1 MHNVIP
7 NRLPEPPPAD
17 GFYLDLMD
25 GERIVG
31 WIAPD
36 AIGFRGFANDI
47 EAAHAAWVAY
57 RALSRHIAKR
67 DGGPMLPIDAPPL
80 EILDRPGERL
90 VIADNR
96 PIARLIDPSRDVES
110 GEPSHAF
117 ELRLDG
123 RRDELTVR
131 SKAHLVYRA
140 LRRAGVRWAMW
151 RPARPAAV
159 VVATRS
165 DEKAPDTAD
174 MRLEAPLP
182 VWAAA
187 VSAVLLIV
195 AIAFVSPDAALGIGA
210 LLGMVALI
218 IVRLVGLHRGWPS
231 RGMPRAVG
239 GSLPGRRKHYD
250 ERGLHAARGS

>member
-7 NRLPEPPPAD
+7 NRLPEPPPARAE

-25 GERIVG
+25 GERVIG

-36 AIGFRGFANDI
+36 AIGFRGFANDV

-57 RALSRHIAKR
+57 RALSRHIARR
-67 DGGPMLPIDAPPL
+67 DGGTMLPIEAPPL

-90 VIADNR
+90 VIVDKR
-96 PIARLIDPSRDVES
+96 PIARLVDPSRDVET

-117 ELRLDG
+117 ELRLETP
-123 RRDELTVR
+123 RDELTVR

-151 RPARPAAV
+151 RPARPPAV
-159 VVATRS
+159 VVAARA
-165 DEKAPDTAD
+165 DEAKPETDD
-174 MRLEAPLP
+174 MRVGAPLP
-182 VWAAA
+182 VWAAV

-210 LLGMVALI
+210 LIGMVALI
-218 IVRLVGLHRGWPS
+218 IARLVGLHRGWPP

-239 GSLPGRRKHYD
+239 GSLPGRRKHY
-250 ERGLHAARGS
+250 GLLP

>member
-25 GERIVG
+25 GERVVG

-36 AIGFRGFANDI
+36 TIGFRGFADDV

-67 DGGPMLPIDAPPL
+67 DGGAMLPIDAPPL
-80 EILDRPGERL
+80 QILDRPNERL

-151 RPARPAAV
+151 RPARPPAV
-159 VVATRS
+159 VGPPRA
-165 DEKAPDTAD
+165 EEQPAAD
-174 MRLEAPLP
+174 MRVEAPFP
-182 VWAAA
+182 IWAAA

-195 AIAFVSPDAALGIGA
+195 AIAFVSPDAALAVGA
-210 LLGMVALI
+210 LFGMLGMIILRLTALY
-218 IVRLVGLHRGWPS
+218 RGWP
-231 RGMPRAVG
+231 RRAMPSVVG
-239 GSLPGRRKHYD
+239 GSMPGRKNHYA
-250 ERGLHAARGS
+250 ERGLHAARHR

>member
-7 NRLPEPPPAD
+7 NRLPEPPPVSAD

-25 GERIVG
+25 GERVIG

-36 AIGFRGFANDI
+36 AIGFRGFANDV

-57 RALSRHIAKR
+57 RALSRHIAQR
-67 DGGPMLPIDAPPL
+67 DGGAMLPIDAPPL
-80 EILDRPGERL
+80 AILDRSNERL
-90 VIADNR
+90 VIANNR
-96 PIARLIDPSRDVES
+96 SIARLVDPSRDVES
-110 GEPSHAF
+110 GAPSHAF
-117 ELRLDG
+117 ELQLDG
-123 RRDELTVR
+123 PRDELTVR

-151 RPARPAAV
+151 RPARPLAG
-159 VVATRS
+159 VVAATT
-165 DEKAPDTAD
+165 DEKPDAH
-174 MRLEAPLP
+174 MRVSSPLP

-195 AIAFVSPDAALGIGA
+195 AIALVAPDAALAIGA
-210 LLGMVALI
+210 LIGMIALI
-218 IVRLVGLHRGWPS
+218 IVRLVGLHRGWPP

-239 GSLPGRRKHYD
+239 RGVPGRKKHYD
-250 ERGLHAARGS
+250 ERGLHAARGA

>member
-1 MHNVIP
+1 MHTVIP
-7 NRLPEPPPAD
+7 NRLPEPPPARAD
-17 GFYLDLMD
+17 GFHLDLID
-25 GERIVG
+25 GERVIG

-36 AIGFRGFANDI
+36 AIGFRGFANAV

-57 RALSRHIAKR
+57 RALSRHIARR
-67 DGGPMLPIDAPPL
+67 DGGAMLPIDAPPL

-117 ELRLDG
+117 ELQLDG

-140 LRRAGVRWAMW
+140 LRRSGVRWAMW

-159 VVATRS
+159 VVAPGT
-165 DEKAPDTAD
+165 EEHPAAG
-174 MRLEAPLP
+174 MRLDAPVP
-182 VWAAA
+182 IWAA
-187 VSAVLLIV
+187 VVGAVLLIV
-195 AIAFVSPDAALGIGA
+195 AIAFVSPDTALAVGA
-210 LLGMVALI
+210 LLGMLGMIAL
-218 IVRLVGLHRGWPS
+218 RLTALHRGWPS
-231 RGMPRAVG
+231 RAMPRAVG
-239 GSLPGRRKHYD
+239 GTMPGRRKHYD
-250 ERGLHAARGS
+250 ERGLHAARHS